1 MKNEVLSEDADR
13 QARLAQIARIAVAL
27 EAQTGCPAPM
37 MIAQWAV
44 ESRWGAKPCGNA
56 NYFGV
61 KANPRDPQS
70 CQDPTVEVVEGKPE
84 DETLAFADYGS
95 IQASAADYAALI
107 TTADP
112 YKAAWAQYLQDH
124 NLDELICAVAAK
136 YATDPGYA
144 TLVTLIAHQQNV
156 TRAIAA
162 ARQKGPNA

>member
-1 MKNEVLSEDADR
+1 MSEDTDR
-13 QARLAQIARIAVAL
+13 QARLAQIAQIAVAL
-27 EAQTGCPAPM
+27 EEATGCPAPM
-37 MIAQWAV
+37 MVAQWAV

-56 NYFGV
+56 NYFGM

-95 IQASAADYAALI
+95 IEASAADYATLI
-107 TTADP
+107 TKGNP
-112 YKAAWAQYLQDH
+112 YQGAWAQFQEDH
-124 NLDELICAVAAK
+124 NLDELIKAVAAK